1 MIKVTD
7 IAYARFVAP
16 DLDKMETFLEDFGL
30 VRSARSDDALYM
42 RAADPEHHV
51 HVTHLGDTPGFIGMA
66 FNATSMEDLHVLAK
80 MDDASEV
87 EEIDEPGGGYR
98 VRITDPN
105 GHQVETVFGI
115 DTLEP
120 LVVKNNF
127 RRNFGTDHQRKG
139 ELLRLSK
146 GPCQAKRL
154 GHIVINVASCAVN
167 DEFYK
172 SYFGF
177 LSSDEC
183 YNPNDA
189 KELVVAFNRCDRGEA
204 YVDHHTLLTVKSEE
218 PGFAHIAFEVE
229 DINAIYL
236 GKEHL
241 EASGY
246 EHSWGIGRHILGS
259 QIFDYWF
266 DPWGHRV
273 EHWTDGDLLNADSPT
288 FVTPLREAL
297 SSQWGVTIADRRASL
312 HSNYDPLRAG
322 AE

>member
-7 IAYARFVAP
+7 IAYARFTAP
-16 DLDKMETFLEDFGL
+16 DLDVMETFLEDFGL
-30 VRSARSDDALYM
+30 VRSARTDTALYM
-42 RAADPEHHV
+42 RGRDPDHHL
-51 HVTHLGDTPGFIGMA
+51 HITELAEESGFIGMA
-66 FNATSMEDLHVLAK
+66 FKAASMEDLQTLAD
-80 MDDASEV
+80 MDGASEV

-105 GHQVETVFGI
+105 GFQVETVFAI
-115 DTLEP
+115 ETLPP
-120 LVVKNNF
+120 LPVKNDF
-127 RRNFGTDHQRKG
+127 KRNFGTDHQRKG
-139 ELLRLSK
+139 ELLRLQA

-154 GHIVINVASCAVN
+154 GHIVINVKSCAVN
-167 DEFYK
+167 DKFYK
-172 SYFGF
+172 SHFGF

-183 YNPNDA
+183 YDPDDE
-189 KELVVAFNRCDRGEA
+189 KELLVAFNRCDRGDM
-204 YVDHHTLLTVKSEE
+204 YVDHHTLLTVKSKET
-218 PGFAHIAFEVE
+218 GFAHIAFEVD

-236 GKEHL
+236 GNEHL
-241 EASGY
+241 TAKGY

-288 FVTPLREAL
+288 AVTPIKDAL
-297 SSQWGVTIADRRASL
+297 SSQWGVTVKDRRATL
-312 HSNYDPLRAG
+312 HSDYDPLKAG